1 MYFGGVSDGVGVGW
15 FRGRGLGLRQVYCL
29 IFVWVLERV
38 LCWIKVVMVV
48 VRFGGVEGLFVYCPW
63 DCKLRFEYKGWKV

>member
-1 MYFGGVSDGVGVGW
+1 M
-15 FRGRGLGLRQVYCL
+15 
-29 IFVWVLERV
+29 WVLERV